1 MLNFTMFNPTKLL
14 FGEGTISSIGH
25 HLKEANLHHVL
36 LVYGRDSIKKNGV
49 YDMVTTSLSESGIA
63 FTELNGVKPNPVLSK
78 VQEGIDLV
86 KTHQI
91 DAILA
96 VGGGSVLDSSK
107 AIAVGSLYDGNV
119 WDFFEGK
126 PVTCALPIYAVLTLS
141 ATGSEMNKN
150 AVITNE
156 AEGKK
161 WSIGSIY
168 THPTLSILDPSV
180 QKSLPKVQTV
190 NGAIDAI
197 SHVFEAYY
205 GGTKQ
210 TDMLDHFSEGIIKT
224 ILEHTPIL
232 LNAPENY
239 ASRSELALAATLAL
253 NGLNGMGR
261 AGDWASHGI
270 EHSLSVFNDIAHG
283 SGLAIIMPAWM
294 KYVYKHDLAKFAK
307 GATNLF
313 GITEG
318 TDEEKAL
325 AGIEALIS
333 FYRSLGAPTT
343 LKEVGVTRDNLDEI
357 ADNAALSAPL
367 GSLVKLEREDIYKIL
382 EIALGDSYQ

>member
-1 MLNFTMFNPTKLL
+1 MLNFTLFNPTKLL
-14 FGEGTISSIGH
+14 FGKNTIETIGS
-25 HLKEANLHHVL
+25 HLKENTIKHVL
-36 LVYGRDSIKKNGV
+36 LVYGKDSIKKNGI
-49 YDMVTTSLSESGIA
+49 YDIVTTSLHTNGIQ
-63 FTELNGVKPNPVLSK
+63 FTELFGVKPNPVLSK

-86 KTHQI
+86 KEKGI
-91 DAILA
+91 DAVLA
-96 VGGGSVLDSSK
+96 VGGGSVLDSAK

-126 PVTCALPIYAVLTLS
+126 LPITKALPIYAVLTLS

-161 WSIGSIY
+161 WGIGSLY

-180 QKSLPKVQTV
+180 QVTLPAIQTA

-205 GGTKQ
+205 GGTTH
-210 TDMLDHFSEGIIKT
+210 TDMLDTLSEGIIKT
-224 ILEHTPIL
+224 IIKHTPIL
-232 LNAPENY
+232 LEDPTHY
-239 ASRSELALAATLAL
+239 DSRSELALAATLAL

-261 AGDWASHGI
+261 AGDWSSHGI
-270 EHSLSVFNDIAHG
+270 EHALSVFNDIAHG
-283 SGLAIIMPAWM
+283 SGLAIVMPAWM
-294 KYVYKHDLAKFAK
+294 KYVYKKDVAKFAK
-307 GATNLF
+307 AAENIF

-325 AGIEALIS
+325 AGIHKLLD
-333 FYRSLGAPTT
+333 FYRTLGAPTT
-343 LKEVGVTRDNLDEI
+343 LKEVGVEKSDLASI
-357 ADNAALSAPL
+357 ADNAALAAPM
-367 GSLVKLEREDIYKIL
+367 GSLMTLEREDIYKIL
-382 EIALGDSYQ
+382 EIAFEH